1 MDLLPHLEMIQ
12 IQKTTYFGQVYSK
25 LIRIDDLEKVDYE
38 ELSEKGKHGI
48 IFVEYYQKIT
58 SGELIKLTLTKT
70 LFSEINPQVN
80 TSASI
85 NKDTGT
91 RKESLMNY

>member
-48 IFVEYYQKIT
+48 IFVEYY
-58 SGELIKLTLTKT
+58 
-70 LFSEINPQVN
+70 
-80 TSASI
+80 
-85 NKDTGT
+85 
-91 RKESLMNY
+91 